1 MRVIR
6 VDPNQPE
13 GAAIE
18 TAADV
23 LRHGGLVAFPTETVY
38 GLGANALDVDAVERI
53 YSAKGRPS
61 YNPLIVHVPDVSAAR
76 ALVSAWPERASRVAT
91 AFWPGP
97 VTMLLPKRALVP
109 DIVTAGLDSVALR
122 VPANPIALALLR
134 AAAVPLAAPS
144 ANRSTELSPT
154 MARHVERSLG
164 DRVDLILD
172 GGATHLGIESTV
184 VDLRSEQAAILR
196 PGVIGARELEP
207 LVGRLA
213 TPNEP
218 TGDTVRASPGM
229 LERHYAPRA
238 RLRLFD
244 AVDSAKMIREAH
256 KLVGDGARVGMLL
269 LGSEAAGPF
278 EIVRMPGDASR
289 YAQRLYAA
297 LHELDDRECGVIF
310 VERVP
315 DEPEWLGVE
324 DRLER
329 ASRS

>member
-6 VDPNQPE
+6 VDPTSPE

-18 TAADV
+18 TAAEL
-23 LRHGGLVAFPTETVY
+23 LRRGGLVAFPTETVY
-38 GLGANALDVDAVERI
+38 GLGANALDVGAVERI

-61 YNPLIVHVPDVSAAR
+61 YNPLIVHVPDVNAAR
-76 ALVSAWPERASRVAT
+76 ALVSDWPERASHIAS

-97 VTMLLPKRALVP
+97 VTILLRKRALVP
-109 DIVTAGLDSVALR
+109 DIVTAGLESVAVR

-134 AAAVPLAAPS
+134 AAGVPLAAPS

-154 MARHVERSLG
+154 VARHVERSLG

-172 GGATHLGIESTV
+172 GGPTDVGIESTV
-184 VDLRSEQAAILR
+184 VDLRHEQAAILR

-207 LVGRLA
+207 LIGRLA
-213 TPNEP
+213 ATGEP
-218 TGDTVRASPGM
+218 AGDTPRVSPGM

-238 RLRLFD
+238 RLSLFN
-244 AVDSAKMIREAH
+244 AVDAAQMLTEARM
-256 KLVGDGARVGMLL
+256 LVADGARVGLL
-269 LGSEAAGPF
+269 LLESDAVGPF
-278 EIVRMPGDASR
+278 EILRMRGDASR

-297 LHELDDRECGVIF
+297 LHELDDLGCGVIF

-315 DEPEWLGVE
+315 DEPEWLGIR

-329 ASRS
+329 ASRL

>member
-6 VDPNQPE
+6 VDPTSPE

-18 TAADV
+18 TAADL
-23 LRHGGLVAFPTETVY
+23 LRRGGLVAFPTETVY
-38 GLGANALDVDAVERI
+38 GLGANALDVNAVERI

-61 YNPLIVHVPDVSAAR
+61 YNPLIVHVPDVNAAR
-76 ALVSAWPERASRVAT
+76 ALVSDWPERASHIAD

-97 VTMLLPKRALVP
+97 VTILLPKRRLVP

-134 AAAVPLAAPS
+134 AAGVPLAAPS

-154 MARHVERSLG
+154 IARHVERSLG

-172 GGATHLGIESTV
+172 GGPTAVGIESTV
-184 VDLRSEQAAILR
+184 VDLRHEQAAILR

-213 TPNEP
+213 APNEP
-218 TGDTVRASPGM
+218 AGDTPRVSPGM

-238 RLRLFD
+238 RLSLFTAVDAEQMLTEARTLVADGVRVGLLLLESD
-244 AVDSAKMIREAH
+244 AV
-256 KLVGDGARVGMLL
+256 
-269 LGSEAAGPF
+269 GPF
-278 EIVRMPGDASR
+278 EIARMPGDASR

-297 LHELDDRECGVIF
+297 LHELDDLGCGVVF

-315 DEPEWLGVE
+315 HEPEWLGIR

-329 ASRS
+329 ASRR

>member
-23 LRHGGLVAFPTETVY
+23 LRRGGLVAFPTETVY

-76 ALVSAWPERASRVAT
+76 ALVSAWPERASLVAN

-172 GGATHLGIESTV
+172 GGPTHVGIESTV
-184 VDLRSEQAAILR
+184 IDLRGEQAAILR
-196 PGVIGARELEP
+196 PGIVGVRELEP
-207 LVGRLA
+207 LVGPLA
-213 TPNEP
+213 EAKVAA
-218 TGDTVRASPGM
+218 GDTPRVSPGM

-238 RLRLFD
+238 DLRLFNG
-244 AVDSAKMIREAH
+244 VGTVQMMREARV
-256 KLVGDGARVGMLL
+256 LVADGARVGMLL

-278 EIVRMPGDASR
+278 EIVRMPGDAPR

-297 LHELDDRECGVIF
+297 LHELDDLGCRVIF

-315 DEPEWLGVE
+315 EGPEWLGVK